1 MGANSLSVLATL
13 NDYERMVEQY
23 ATVFREAWL
32 SGRPLQGSL
41 RVTDSISGG
50 HEMCG
55 IFGVISN
62 SHRIGP
68 EQLDQLN
75 DTMFKRGPDGRGAF
89 WDGKVGL
96 AMRRLAIIDIA
107 GGAQPM
113 YSEDEQVVVVMNGE
127 IYNHARLR
135 DELISAGHRFTSRAE
150 APKSWSTGTSGGVS
164 MGCLTVSMAC
174 SRSCTPTARAA
185 RCTWPG
191 TASERNPYTWPG
203 TTT

>member
-1 MGANSLSVLATL
+1 
-13 NDYERMVEQY
+13 
-23 ATVFREAWL
+23 
-32 SGRPLQGSL
+32 
-41 RVTDSISGG
+41 
-50 HEMCG
+50 MCG

-135 DELISAGHRFTSRAE
+135 DELISAGHRFTSHGR
-150 APKSWSTGTSGGVS
+150 
-164 MGCLTVSMAC
+164 
-174 SRSCTPTARAA
+174 
-185 RCTWPG
+185 
-191 TASERNPYTWPG
+191 Y
-203 TTT
+203 